1 VNWRLSRRAAADLD
15 DIYRYRS
22 QHGEETAQR
31 VLSAIIAAIRRTA
44 LQPLSGRPGG
54 RPGIREIVLT
64 DYPYVIPYRLQGGDL
79 IVLRIFHASQDRP

>member
-1 VNWRLSRRAAADLD
+1 VKWRLSRRAAQDFD
-15 DIYRYRS
+15 DIYLYRS
-22 QHGEETAQR
+22 QDSEETAQR

-64 DYPYVIPYRLQGGDL
+64 DYPYVIPYRLQDGDL
-79 IVLRIFHASQDRP
+79 IVLRIFHMSRDRP